1 MTTPS
6 ATQGLKYTVDI
17 VLCIDSTG
25 SMGSIIERVKSSALK
40 FYEDVNAKMAEKDK
54 AIDSLRLKVIAF
66 RDYFV
71 DGGAAMN
78 ESGFFLLPQDK
89 EAFTSFVKTIRA
101 DGGGDEPENGLEA
114 LALAVKSDWATT
126 GDRRR
131 QIVVIWTDAS
141 AHPLEKDGKPSGYPK
156 NMPANLDEL
165 TDMWE
170 GQGFVNHAAKRLII
184 YAPDAYAW
192 TDIAN
197 NWENALHFPSKG
209 GEGLA
214 EIEYGEILDQIVRSV

>member
-1 MTTPS
+1 
-6 ATQGLKYTVDI
+6 
-17 VLCIDSTG
+17 
-25 SMGSIIERVKSSALK
+25 
-40 FYEDVNAKMAEKDK
+40 
-54 AIDSLRLKVIAF
+54 
-66 RDYFV
+66 
-71 DGGAAMN
+71 MN

-114 LALAVKSDWATT
+114 LALAIKSDWATT

>member
-1 MTTPS
+1 MS

-25 SMGSIIERVKSSALK
+25 SMGSIIGRVKSSALK
-40 FYEDVNAKMAEKDK
+40 FYEDVSEKMAEKDK
-54 AIDSLRLKVIAF
+54 VIDSLRLKVISF

-71 DGGAAMN
+71 DGKDAMI
-78 ESGFFLLPQDK
+78 ESEFFLLPKDK
-89 EAFTSFVKTIRA
+89 EAFTAFVETIRA

-114 LALAVKSDWATT
+114 LALAIKSEWATT

-131 QIVVIWTDAS
+131 QIIVIWTDAS

-156 NMPANLDEL
+156 NMPSNFDEL
-165 TDMWE
+165 ADMWD

-192 TDIAN
+192 TDIAT
-197 NWENALHFPSKG
+197 NWEMALHFPSKG

-214 EIEYGEILDQIVRSV
+214 DIEYGEILDQIVRSV